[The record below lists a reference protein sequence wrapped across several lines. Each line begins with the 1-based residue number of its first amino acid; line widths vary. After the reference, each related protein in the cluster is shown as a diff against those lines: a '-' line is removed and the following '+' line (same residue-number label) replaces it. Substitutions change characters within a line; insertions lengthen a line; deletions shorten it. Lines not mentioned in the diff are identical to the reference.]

1 MGRNLLF
8 GIAALVAL
16 SLMVLTALQ
25 SPEHYDV
32 LMLGPLS
39 RQYFDSNAQRMNGLL
54 DVSNGMK
61 ARGQML
67 SLVDS
72 GMTYSGAEEPDRES
86 SRLKQDRPDRT
97 PILTQTTGKADIQA
111 LVQDVTGNGGD
122 FAAAAH
128 WNSNRLPQDRPS
140 RPKARVM

>member
-39 RQYFDSNAQRMNGLL
+39 RQYFDSNAQRMIGLL

-72 GMTYSGAEEPDRES
+72 G
-86 SRLKQDRPDRT
+86 
-97 PILTQTTGKADIQA
+97 I
-111 LVQDVTGNGGD
+111 
-122 FAAAAH
+122 
-128 WNSNRLPQDRPS
+128 
-140 RPKARVM
+140 